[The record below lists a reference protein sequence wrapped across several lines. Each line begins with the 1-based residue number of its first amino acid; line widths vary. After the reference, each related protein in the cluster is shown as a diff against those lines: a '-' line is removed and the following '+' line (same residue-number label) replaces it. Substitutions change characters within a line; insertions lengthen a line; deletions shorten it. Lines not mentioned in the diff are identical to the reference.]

1 MAFQSLNR
9 PVTSCVPLEP
19 LFLDFVTFLSGG
31 SALTSWLPRLVVD
44 CVTCLMVVPSL
55 VPVNQVLRFHLYC
68 VAILHCD
75 FLVPWFLWPP

>member
-1 MAFQSLNR
+1 MPEVLGFHERAQRVDGGGVAFQSLNR

-31 SALTSWLPRLVVD
+31 SALTSWLPQFVVD

-55 VPVNQVLRFHLYC
+55 VPVNQVLRFHL
-68 VAILHCD
+68 
-75 FLVPWFLWPP
+75 